1 MVSATTVDKAICIL
15 KSFLSAKKKD
25 KQSAAAIFFV
35 QQQKL
40 YTPTLLDG
48 IGTSENNNTSIV
60 IESSG

>member
-1 MVSATTVDKAICIL
+1 VR
-15 KSFLSAKKKD
+15 KKIN

-40 YTPTLLDG
+40 DTSTLLDG
-48 IGTSENNNTSIV
+48 IGISENNNTSIV